1 MVGDQEDGLGILGLE
16 GKLDHV
22 GAEVNLVADHLG
34 AHVLQEET
42 GADQADVAVVERGHL
57 VAEVRQ
63 MAAAGGIDALEFG
76 IGALGVPGGGHDA
89 HVKAFADKLRA
100 VADLG
105 LRGKGDLADRGD
117 GVELLHLFDV
127 RLAQEGGVLGAAA
140 GRVDEGPFEVD
151 AEDLGVLLVLAVGRD
166 VLHGL
171 DEIFLGDGEG
181 GRAPGG
187 AAFLKLGLGDLLDG
201 GGVVRVADVDADG
214 AVGMDVDEAG
224 HHHVSLGVVDPVGL
238 REGSAGLEDL
248 LDAAVFDDD
257 GAAVKLVTGAD
268 DVGVLDKTCSH
279 DTVLLSMFRQ
289 CCIVY
294 TEGPPRRNPARRV
307 LPETPHVAFCRKML
321 ECAHMEKQPIPQIE
335 GFTFRQRLTASAR
348 GEIWR
353 AEQRALERDVLVLC
367 FHPETVRNAAL
378 LDALFAAIRRLASIK
393 TDLFPDIVDLVRTA
407 DEVYVILEDTHA
419 QHLIGLLAGRRLNAE
434 QANVIASKLAEGFSR
449 LREAG
454 LVYANLNPENLYL
467 SDLSEPILPDISLLQ
482 FEAGKGPVAMPD
494 SLEASPVYAAPEQY
508 LAPQEVDSRADM
520 FSLGLTL
527 YTLVSGQV
535 PFSGLDPEAVMRA
548 KLEHTVASPCDF
560 SPSLP
565 PAFAAALER
574 LCQRDPAERPQD
586 WDEVLFDFHLA
597 ARGEEPYR
605 VRPPEHSVIA
615 PPDPMAR
622 RRAGNQQ

>member
-1 MVGDQEDGLGILGLE
+1 
-16 GKLDHV
+16 
-22 GAEVNLVADHLG
+22 
-34 AHVLQEET
+34 
-42 GADQADVAVVERGHL
+42 
-57 VAEVRQ
+57 
-63 MAAAGGIDALEFG
+63 
-76 IGALGVPGGGHDA
+76 
-89 HVKAFADKLRA
+89 
-100 VADLG
+100 
-105 LRGKGDLADRGD
+105 
-117 GVELLHLFDV
+117 
-127 RLAQEGGVLGAAA
+127 
-140 GRVDEGPFEVD
+140 
-151 AEDLGVLLVLAVGRD
+151 
-166 VLHGL
+166 
-171 DEIFLGDGEG
+171 
-181 GRAPGG
+181 
-187 AAFLKLGLGDLLDG
+187 
-201 GGVVRVADVDADG
+201 
-214 AVGMDVDEAG
+214 
-224 HHHVSLGVVDPVGL
+224 
-238 REGSAGLEDL
+238 
-248 LDAAVFDDD
+248 
-257 GAAVKLVTGAD
+257 
-268 DVGVLDKTCSH
+268 
-279 DTVLLSMFRQ
+279 
-289 CCIVY
+289 
-294 TEGPPRRNPARRV
+294 
-307 LPETPHVAFCRKML
+307 ML

-508 LAPQEVDSRADM
+508 LTPQEVDSRADM

-535 PFSGLDPEAVMRA
+535 PFSGLGPEAVMRA

-615 PPDPMAR
+615 PPDPKAR
-622 RRAGNQQ
+622 RRAGATVWVNASVHRPPTALFRGSGPRQPLSHHPVTVSRTELRRYEARRRARLRRRARIRLLMGILWGIVLLLLIAIAIRVWTR